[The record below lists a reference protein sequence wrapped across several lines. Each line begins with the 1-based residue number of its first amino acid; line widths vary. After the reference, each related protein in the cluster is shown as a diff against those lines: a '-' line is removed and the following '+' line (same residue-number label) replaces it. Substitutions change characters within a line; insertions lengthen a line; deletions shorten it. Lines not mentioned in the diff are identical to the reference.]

1 MDPENVPD
9 YNYEVLDA
17 LVKRVF
23 RIEKL
28 QNGTPKQGFIM
39 RYTGRVIQEDTSA
52 AYDQLASDL
61 KPYNITPLFRIE
73 EDKHAVIL
81 VPGRPEPKKSNPVIN
96 LVLFIATLF
105 SVMFVGAF
113 LSGLPEELP
122 ESFIEIVLL
131 FVRTGLPFAAAMLGI
146 LGAHEFGHYL
156 AGRSHKVNVSL
167 PYFIP
172 MPLTYFGTMGAFI
185 NMKELPKNRRQLLDI
200 GIAGP
205 LSGLIVAIP
214 VLLLGLSLSTL
225 EALPETMPQGMILEG
240 NSLLYLFSKFA
251 IFGQFLPAPET
262 YGGMNPVLYWLRFVL
277 TGAPYPAGG
286 LDVLMHPVAFA
297 GWAGILITG
306 LNLIPAGQLDGGHML
321 YVLFG
326 RETAQRV
333 FPFILV
339 GLVGL
344 GFVWN
349 GWWLWAMIIFFLG
362 RAYAEPLDQIT
373 PLDGRRRALA
383 VVALVMFVLTFTPV
397 PLKMFGM

>member
-1 MDPENVPD
+1 MYPENVPA

-23 RIEKL
+23 QIEKL

-39 RYTGRVIQEDTSA
+39 RYTGHVIQEDTAA
-52 AYDQLASDL
+52 AYDQLAKDL

-73 EDKHAVIL
+73 GDKHAVVL
-81 VPGRPEPKKSNPVIN
+81 VPGRPEPKKSKPVIN

-113 LSGLPEELP
+113 MSGLPEELP
-122 ESFIEIVLL
+122 ESFAEIALL
-131 FVRTGLPFAAAMLGI
+131 LARNGLPFAAAMLGI

-172 MPLTYFGTMGAFI
+172 MPFTLFGTMGAFI

-205 LSGLIVAIP
+205 LSGLVVAIP
-214 VLLLGLSLSTL
+214 VLLLGLSLSTV
-225 EALPETMPQGMILEG
+225 EPLPDVIPQGMILEG
-240 NSLLYLFSKFA
+240 NSLLYLLSKFV

-262 YGGMNPVLYWLRFVL
+262 YGGMSPVLYWLRFIL

-286 LDVLMHPVAFA
+286 LDVMMHPVAFA

-362 RAYAEPLDQIT
+362 RVYAEPLDQIT

-383 VVALVMFVLTFTPV
+383 VVALIIFVLTFTPV
-397 PLKMFGM
+397 PVSVLGM

>member
-1 MDPENVPD
+1 MLPENLPA

-23 RIEKL
+23 RIEKF

-39 RYTGRVIQEDTSA
+39 RYTGKVILDDTA
-52 AYDQLASDL
+52 EAYDRLSSDL
-61 KPYNITPLFRIE
+61 KPYNITPLFRVE
-73 EDKHAVIL
+73 EGKHAVIL
-81 VPGRPEPKKSNPVIN
+81 VPGRPEPKKSNPVVN

-105 SVMFVGAF
+105 SVILVGSF
-113 LSGLPEELP
+113 FSVTEPLPEDPLAAALVMIR
-122 ESFIEIVLL
+122 S
-131 FVRTGLPFAAAMLGI
+131 GLPFAAAMLTI

-156 AGRSHKVNVSL
+156 VGRSHGVHVTL

-172 MPLTYFGTMGAFI
+172 MPFSPFGTMGAFI
-185 NMKELPKNRRQLLDI
+185 NMKEHPKNRRQLLDI

-214 VLLLGLSLSTL
+214 VLLLGLSLSTIDT
-225 EALPETMPQGMILEG
+225 LPRVMPPGSMMEG
-240 NSLLYLFSKFA
+240 NSLLYLLSKFA
-251 IFGQFLPAPET
+251 VFGQFLPAPET
-262 YGGMNPVLYWLRFVL
+262 YGGMSPVLYWVRYFF
-277 TGAPYPAGG
+277 TGAPFPFGG
-286 LDVLMHPVAFA
+286 VDVQLHPVAFA

-326 RETAQRV
+326 RQAAQRV
-333 FPFILV
+333 LPFILV
-339 GLVGL
+339 ALVGL
-344 GFVWN
+344 GFVWS
-349 GWWLWAMIIFFLG
+349 GWWLWAMIIFILG

-383 VVALVMFVLTFTPV
+383 VLALILFVLTFTPV
-397 PLKMFGM
+397 PLLVM